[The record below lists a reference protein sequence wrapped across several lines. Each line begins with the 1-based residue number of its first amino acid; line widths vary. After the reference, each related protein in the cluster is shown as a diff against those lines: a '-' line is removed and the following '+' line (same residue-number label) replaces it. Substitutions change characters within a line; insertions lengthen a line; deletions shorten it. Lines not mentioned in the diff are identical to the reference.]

1 MCSSGF
7 TLLELLLS
15 MGITAV
21 IIVIVFG
28 AFRVGLRAWEKGE
41 RTAERQQ
48 RIRVVAQLVRSQLG
62 SVNAFNTMQAQGKS
76 VTFAG
81 SERQLSFFSAIAL
94 VPDHRHGVVFSQL
107 TVESDSDG
115 DSLFLVEILPAAA
128 DGVIDTDSI
137 DATERVSLL
146 ENATSIQFTYL
157 QHVPADGEWR
167 WQSEWL
173 PAENTGLPVA
183 VNLQIDDPAF
193 AAPLSLLIPLRGRG
207 AAS

>member
-1 MCSSGF
+1 MCGSGF

-48 RIRVVAQLVRSQLG
+48 RIRVVAQLVQSQLG
-62 SVNAFNTMQAQGKS
+62 SANAFKTMQAQGQT

-81 SERQLSFFSAIAL
+81 SERQLSFYSAVAL

-107 TVESDSDG
+107 TVESNADG
-115 DSLFLVEILPAAA
+115 DSLYLVETLPAAA
-128 DGVIDTDSI
+128 EGVVDADSI
-137 DATERVSLL
+137 DTTERISLL
-146 ENATSIQFTYL
+146 ENATSIRFSYL
-157 QHVPADGEWR
+157 QQVPSVGEWI
-167 WQSEWL
+167 WQAEWL
-173 PAENTGLPVA
+173 PTGNTGMPLA
-183 VNLQIDDPAF
+183 VNLRIDDPAF